1 MLLNVKSWERLSD
14 DQVVPLCKP
23 MVLAEEKEI
32 STESNEKNLRENGS
46 FSTLVATL
54 YLCWEYFAAGH
65 QCYCLS
71 KGGWCSERD
80 CLLSLEKFQFSFIDL
95 KNHEHKIQIFE
106 LNTDRELD
114 LMAPGHDYVCDRTG
128 FALIYYS
135 GEILQ
140 LYYYDFRG
148 KFTTYISI
156 PFRLLKYTSVKLYSR
171 TLWILNRESRYK
183 VEHNIPLNTK
193 NDLAYFQA
201 LIIKD
206 SNVWSSVQSKINP
219 GYLMVD
225 HVKSNSNLVC
235 VNYLSLRLLHID
247 LNSLAPNCSN
257 YRPIDEVPET
267 MEFAVLKTRLTEG
280 SCRTAIVDLSE
291 KSKVLCI
298 YFPEGIL
305 NFLYFENERVI
316 SVKRLELGQR
326 LYQPSMTEVTNC
338 YFISELAIMVVPT
351 IKRMLFVINL
361 KECKVTRIFDLEIP
375 QDDWFFQFNCSKNFQ
390 KLTVICYVP
399 PNHYS
404 LTDGMINKR
413 KTVLAFDLYEK
424 LLPLKKLAIG
434 LLKKHCSINDI
445 EKLNLPQSLKK
456 QILDEMIY

>member
-1 MLLNVKSWERLSD
+1 MPINVKSWEKLSN

-23 MVLAEEKEI
+23 MVLAEDKEI
-32 STESNEKNLRENGS
+32 STESNERNLRENGY

-54 YLCWEYFAAGH
+54 YLSWEYFVAGYR
-65 QCYCLS
+65 CYCLS
-71 KGGWCSERD
+71 KKAWRSDRD
-80 CLLSLEKFQFSFIDL
+80 YLLSLEKFQFSFKDP
-95 KNHEHKIQIFE
+95 KNPEHKIQIFQ
-106 LNTDRELD
+106 LHTDREID

-135 GEILQ
+135 DEILQ
-140 LYYYDFRG
+140 LYYYDFRR
-148 KFTTYISI
+148 KFTTYINI
-156 PFRLLKYTSVKLYSR
+156 PFRLNKYYSVKLYSR
-171 TLWILNRESRYK
+171 TLWILNRKPRNK
-183 VEHNIPLNTK
+183 VEYNIPLDTK

-206 SNVWSSVQSKINP
+206 SNIWSSVQSKIKP
-219 GYLMVD
+219 DHLMVD
-225 HVKSNSNLVC
+225 HVKSNSSLVC
-235 VNYLSLRLLHID
+235 VNDLSLGLLNIN
-247 LNSLAPNCSN
+247 LNYLTPNFPN
-257 YRPIDEVPET
+257 YVPIDEAPDPT
-267 MEFAVLKTRLTEG
+267 EFTVLKTRLAEG

-298 YFPEGIL
+298 YFPEGTL
-305 NFLYFENERVI
+305 NFLYFESDQLI

-326 LYQPSMTEVTNC
+326 LYKSSMSEVTC

-351 IKRMLFVINL
+351 IKRMLFIINL

-375 QDDWFFQFNCSKNFQ
+375 YDDWFFLFNCSKNFQ
-390 KLTVICYVP
+390 KLTVACYVP

-404 LTDGMINKR
+404 LPHVMINKR
-413 KTVLAFDLYEK
+413 KIVLVFDLCNA

-434 LLKKHCSINDI
+434 LIKKHCRIDDI

-456 QILDEMIY
+456 EILDEMVY